1 MEKLKGLLK
10 HAFKTIASF
19 IPSYTLKFGPEV
31 LQKRI
36 TGVFPLKVKKFI
48 FVFKIFDPVVVIPPN
63 TVDRIGVE
71 VSLQVSIPG
80 LLKAQGR
87 GLVHGE
93 IDYLR
98 STGEFFFFD
107 PELQNF
113 DVKGLPKRYQEE
125 VRGLF
130 ESIMKSALSDI
141 SIFKFDEK
149 ERKQKIA
156 KRMLKSVKVED
167 ERLKIE
173 VGV

>member
-1 MEKLKGLLK
+1 MGKIKGIFIAMWQVLTRLL
-10 HAFKTIASF
+10 
-19 IPSYTLKFGPEV
+19 PSYTIEFGPEV

-36 TGVFPLKVKKFI
+36 TGVFPIKVKKFI
-48 FVFKIFDPVVVIPPN
+48 FVFKVFDPIVVIPPG

-71 VSLQVSIPG
+71 VSLKVSIPG
-80 LLKAQGR
+80 LLKAEGR
-87 GLVHGE
+87 GLIHGE
-93 IDYLR
+93 IDYLG

-107 PELQNF
+107 PELKNF
-113 DVKGLPKRYQEE
+113 EVRGLPKSYQEE

-141 SIFKFDEK
+141 SIFKFDEDD
-149 ERKQKIA
+149 RKQKIA

-173 VGV
+173 IGV

>member
-1 MEKLKGLLK
+1 MNKIKNILSKVWRV
-10 HAFKTIASF
+10 IASY
-19 IPSYTLKFGPEV
+19 IPSYTLEFGAEV

-63 TVDRIGVE
+63 AIDRIGVE

-80 LLKAQGR
+80 LLKAEGR

-93 IDYLR
+93 IDYLN
-98 STGEFFFFD
+98 SSGEFFFFD

-113 DVKGLPKRYQEE
+113 DIRGLPRRYQEE

-141 SIFKFDEK
+141 SIFKFDEAD
-149 ERKQKIA
+149 RKQKIA
-156 KRMLKSVKVED
+156 RHMLKSVKVEN

>member
-1 MEKLKGLLK
+1 MEKLKETL
-10 HAFKTIASF
+10 FKIWTTFSSY
-19 IPSYTLKFGPEV
+19 IPSYTMEFGAEV

-36 TGVFPLKVKKFI
+36 TAVFPLKVKKFI
-48 FVFKIFDPVVVIPPN
+48 FVFKIFDPIVVIPAE
-63 TVDRIGVE
+63 TIDRIGVE
-71 VSLQVSIPG
+71 VSLKVSIPG
-80 LLKAQGR
+80 LLKAEGR

-93 IDYLR
+93 IDYLN

-113 DVKGLPKRYQEE
+113 DIRGLPRRYQEE

-141 SIFKFDEK
+141 SIFKFDEEDK
-149 ERKQKIA
+149 KQKIA
-156 KRMLKSVKVED
+156 KRLLKSVKVEN

-173 VGV
+173 LGV

>member
-1 MEKLKGLLK
+1 MKKIKGLLK
-10 HAFKTIASF
+10 QAWKTITSF

-36 TGVFPLKVKKFI
+36 TSVFPLKVKKFI
-48 FVFKIFDPVVVIPPN
+48 FVFKVFDPVVVIPPE

-93 IDYLR
+93 IDYLG
-98 STGEFFFFD
+98 SSGEFFFFD

-141 SIFKFDEK
+141 SIFKFDE
-149 ERKQKIA
+149 EDRKQKIA

-167 ERLKIE
+167 ERIKIE

>member
-1 MEKLKGLLK
+1 MKKIKGLLK
-10 HAFKTIASF
+10 KAWKTIANF

-36 TGVFPLKVKKFI
+36 NGVFPLKVKKFI
-48 FVFKIFDPVVVIPPN
+48 FVFKVFDPVVVIPPE

-71 VSLQVSIPG
+71 VSLQVKIPG

-93 IDYLR
+93 IDYLG
-98 STGEFFFFD
+98 SSGEFFFFD

-141 SIFKFDEK
+141 SIFKFDE
-149 ERKQKIA
+149 EDRKQKIA